1 VGIMPSENQ
10 FSSVS
15 RIAIKVIIEDK
26 DVITGQLI
34 RHLAPLTISEL
45 LRVLPLHGAVHYN
58 LDTFCYIQT
67 QLNIGQEKPR
77 KKFAKGDIT
86 LMTSNGSICFF
97 MKDAAVS
104 YAMNLIGKLTSNIE
118 VLGNLR
124 PIDTLSLTRI

>member
-1 VGIMPSENQ
+1 LSSESQ

-15 RIAIKVIIEDK
+15 RIAIKVIIENK

-67 QLNIGQEKPR
+67 QLTIGQEKSR
-77 KKFAKGDIT
+77 KKFSKGDIT
-86 LMTSNGSICFF
+86 LMTSTGSICFF
-97 MKDAAVS
+97 LKDADVS
-104 YAMNLIGKLTSNIE
+104 YAMNLIGKLTSNSE
-118 VLGNLR
+118 VLGNVR
-124 PIDTLSLTRI
+124 PIDALSLTRI

>member
-1 VGIMPSENQ
+1 LSSESQ

-15 RIAIKVIIEDK
+15 RIAIKVIIENK

-67 QLNIGQEKPR
+67 QLNIGQEKSR
-77 KKFAKGDIT
+77 KKFSKGDIT
-86 LMTSNGSICFF
+86 LMTSTGSICFF
-97 MKDAAVS
+97 LKDADVS
-104 YAMNLIGKLTSNIE
+104 YAMNLIGKLTSNSE
-118 VLGNLR
+118 VLGNVR
-124 PIDTLSLTRI
+124 PIDALSLTRI

>member
-1 VGIMPSENQ
+1 MPSENQ

-15 RIAIKVIIEDK
+15 RIAIKVIIENK

-34 RHLAPLTISEL
+34 RHFAPLTISEL

-97 MKDAAVS
+97 LKDAAVS

>member
-1 VGIMPSENQ
+1 LSSESQ

-15 RIAIKVIIEDK
+15 RIAIKVIIENK

-67 QLNIGQEKPR
+67 PLTIGQEKSR
-77 KKFAKGDIT
+77 KKFSKGDIT
-86 LMTSNGSICFF
+86 LMTSTGSICFF
-97 MKDAAVS
+97 LKDADVS
-104 YAMNLIGKLTSNIE
+104 YAMNLIGKLTSNSE
-118 VLGNLR
+118 VLGNVR
-124 PIDTLSLTRI
+124 PIDALSLTRI